1 MKMKKGLLIT
11 VLVLSVAALTFFT
24 ACQTGPAMDPPKSF
38 ELKLVSTSD
47 VHGAIFP
54 YDFINDKPAATS
66 LAQVMT
72 YVNEERAVLD
82 QDVVLLDNG
91 DILQGQPVVYYY
103 NFEDTGEA
111 HIQAQVMN
119 YMGYE
124 AGSVGNHDIEAG
136 HPVYDQIVKEFDFPW
151 LAANAVHA
159 DTGEQYF
166 EPYTVIHRN
175 GAKIVVL
182 GMITPGIATWLPEE
196 IWTGIRFDR
205 MVETAEKWVPIVM
218 EKENP
223 DLLVGLF
230 HSGVDYTY
238 SGGTKDEVL
247 NKNASVLV
255 PEFVPGF
262 DVIFTGHD
270 HADTN
275 MTVTDPSGKEV
286 VIVGA
291 LNAARSVAVANV
303 SFTYDDAAKSF
314 RTSVMGETVMMEGV
328 PADADFLAEFQGAY
342 DSVKEY
348 VAKPIGNFTKTIS
361 TKEAMFGDSAFV
373 DLIHRIQLEITDADV
388 SFAAPLSFIATINEG
403 DVFVRDMF
411 NLYKYENLLYTM
423 ELSGKEIKD
432 FLEFSYD
439 GWMNTMENTDDNLL
453 NFKRDDAGELI
464 WNDRYN
470 SYDLAVRYY
479 NYDSAAGINYTVDV
493 SKPAGERLEIT
504 GFSDGRSFSMAD
516 TYLVAINSY
525 RGTGGGGH
533 LTKGAGLTKAEI
545 DGRLMSSTIKD
556 LRYYL
561 MKWIEDEGTVE
572 PAPIGNWS
580 LKPVEWTDA
589 AAKRDFALIYPE

>member
-1 MKMKKGLLIT
+1 MKKRLLVT
-11 VLVLSVAALTFFT
+11 LLVLVAVALTFFS

-47 VHGAIFP
+47 VHGSIFP
-54 YDFINDKPAATS
+54 YDFINDREAKTS

-72 YVNEERAVLD
+72 YVNEQRAVPD
-82 QDVVLLDNG
+82 QEVVLLDNG

-103 NFEDTGEA
+103 NFEDTGEV

-124 AGSVGNHDIEAG
+124 AGSIGNHDIEAG

-166 EPYTVIHRN
+166 EPYKVIYRN

-182 GMITPGIATWLPEE
+182 GMITPGIPTWLPED
-196 IWTGIRFDR
+196 IWTGIRFEG
-205 MVETAEKWVPIVM
+205 MVETAEKWVPIIQ

-230 HSGVDYTY
+230 HSGIDFTY
-238 SGGTKDEVL
+238 SGGTKEDVL
-247 NKNASVLV
+247 NKNASALV
-255 PEFVPGF
+255 PEFVSGF

-286 VIVGA
+286 VILGA
-291 LNAARSVAVANV
+291 LNAARSVAVASV
-303 SFTYDDAAKSF
+303 SFTYDEASKSF
-314 RTSVMGETVMMEGV
+314 STSVKGETVMMEGV
-328 PADADFLAEFQGAY
+328 PADTVFQAEFQGAY

-373 DLIHRIQLEITDADV
+373 DLIHRIQLEITKADV

-423 ELSGKEIKD
+423 ELTGKEIKD
-432 FLEFSYD
+432 FLEFSYA
-439 GWMNTMENTDDNLL
+439 GWMNTMESADDNLL

-479 NYDSAAGINYTVDV
+479 NYDSAAGIDYTVDV
-493 SKPAGERLEIT
+493 SKPAGERLNIT
-504 GFSDGRSFSMAD
+504 GFSDGRSYEMD
-516 TYLVAINSY
+516 KTYLVAINSY

-533 LTKGAGLTKAEI
+533 LTKGSGLTKAVI
-545 DGRLMSSTIKD
+545 DSRLMSSTIKD

-561 MKWIEDEGTVE
+561 MKWIEEEGSVE
-572 PAPIGNWS
+572 PSPIGNWS
-580 LKPVEWTDA
+580 LIPVDWVAGA
-589 AAKRDFALIYPE
+589 AERDFALIYP

>member
-1 MKMKKGLLIT
+1 MKKRLLVT
-11 VLVLSVAALTFFT
+11 LLVLVAVALTFFS
-24 ACQTGPAMDPPKSF
+24 ACQTGPTAEPPKSF
-38 ELKLVSTSD
+38 ELKLVETSD

-54 YDFINDKPAATS
+54 YDFIKDKESKTS

-72 YVNEERAVLD
+72 YVNGLRAVPD
-82 QDVVLLDNG
+82 QEVVLLDNG

-136 HPVYDQIVKEFDFPW
+136 HPVYDQIVKDFNFPW

-166 EPYTVIHRN
+166 EPYKVIHKN

-182 GMITPGIATWLPEE
+182 GMITPGIPTWLPED
-196 IWTGIRFDR
+196 IWTGIRFED
-205 MVETAEKWVPIVM
+205 MIETAKKWVPIIQ

-230 HSGVDYTY
+230 HSGIDFTY
-238 SGGTKDEVL
+238 GGGTKEQKL
-247 NKNASVLV
+247 NKNASALV
-255 PEFVPGF
+255 PEFVAGF

-275 MTVTDPSGKEV
+275 MTVTDPSGKKV
-286 VIVGA
+286 VILGA

-303 SFTYDDAAKSF
+303 SFTYDESSKSF
-314 RTSVMGETVMMEGV
+314 STSVKGETVMIEGI
-328 PADADFLAEFQGAY
+328 PADAAFLAEFQGAY
-342 DSVKEY
+342 NSVKEY
-348 VAKPIGNFTKTIS
+348 VGKPIGNFTKTIS

-373 DLIHRIQLEITDADV
+373 DLIHRIQLELTDADV

-411 NLYKYENLLYTM
+411 SLYKYENLLYTM
-423 ELSGKEIKD
+423 ELTGKEIKD
-432 FLEFSYD
+432 FLEYSYG
-439 GWMNTMENTDDNLL
+439 GWMNTMTGPDDNLL
-453 NFKRDDAGELI
+453 NFKRDDAGNLI

-470 SYDLAVRYY
+470 SYDLKVRYY
-479 NYDSAAGINYTVDV
+479 NYDSAAGIDYIVDV
-493 SKPAGERLEIT
+493 SKPAGERLTIN
-504 GFSDGRSFSMAD
+504 GFSDGRSFDMD
-516 TYLVAINSY
+516 KTYLIATNSY

-533 LTKGAGLTKAEI
+533 LTKGVGLSKVEI
-545 DGRLMSSTIKD
+545 DARLKSSTIKD

-561 MKWIEDEGTVE
+561 MKWIEGEGTVE
-572 PAPIGNWS
+572 PAAIGNWS
-580 LKPVEWTDA
+580 LEPADWVAGA
-589 AAKRDFALIYPE
+589 AERDFALIFP